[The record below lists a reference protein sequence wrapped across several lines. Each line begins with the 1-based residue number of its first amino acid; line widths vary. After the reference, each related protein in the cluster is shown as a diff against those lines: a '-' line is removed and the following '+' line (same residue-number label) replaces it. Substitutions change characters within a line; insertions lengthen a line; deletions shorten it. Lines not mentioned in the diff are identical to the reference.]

1 MNIEI
6 SLDKDFESKLEELK
20 NKYGEE
26 ITKVNGFS
34 KNQLDY
40 TSFISNF
47 IDSDNVANAT
57 IDPNANQSTKDV
69 RSLLDEMSK
78 SHQKLLSMN
87 KIYYEMKKKY
97 GKNEADKWLED
108 EFSGALYL
116 HDASSSSFYSYC
128 ILPNECC
135 TFIYNGRY
143 VDCSMQDIYNI
154 VDEREF
160 YDTEAGVHY
169 KIPKNLKVQDLD
181 KNTGEI
187 RYTKVSMV
195 SKKNT
200 NERFFFTKLYNGMNL
215 ITTENHQFIGET
227 ADTAAKDIVE
237 NETKAYSAFDNKKFT
252 NSIEYYHGI
261 PMNEDFG
268 YLVGMYLAEGYNT
281 RGHLSICQDFEKSKD
296 TCARIIGIL
305 DKYNM
310 PYKLY
315 PNSNIIRLKN
325 GENNWERRLLKV
337 FRGKYCD
344 EKRLCEDY
352 IHFSDNFLI
361 GFLAGIIDG
370 DGEIAC
376 NRTLMIRMTSRTLI
390 NQIRSIGLH
399 FGVYFGSRLPY
410 IQSQEAKI
418 QQKRP
423 IYSANVNMNRNK
435 DFFLSLPS
443 LKISEKFTNYEYDES
458 SANKNYACELGHM
471 KVRDCKQTYK
481 PTNTVYDLSTETHTF
496 ICNDIL
502 IHNCYAYELQNLAEK
517 GLYFLPKSNT
527 TPPHHLTTFMAHL
540 REFIV
545 WVSNR
550 TSGACAL
557 PSFFI
562 YTYYFWKKDVENGYF
577 LKDPEYYRRQMF
589 QQFIFEVN
597 QIHTRITQSAYTN
610 LIIMDRPYIEELFG
624 TRQFPDGTFVM
635 DYIDEIIEH
644 EKVFM
649 ETEAKIR
656 EEVFHTFPVYT
667 YAFLFQNGKFVDEEF
682 ARWCNRNNLK
692 WYDSNFYI
700 GDSVTNLASC
710 CRMLNDLSKQKQF
723 QSSIGGS
730 LIEIGST
737 KVSTINLMRIAIESE
752 GNKEKFIDILKD
764 RVKLNMDMLDCVRH
778 IIKRNI
784 EKGLLPNYSYG
795 VINLEKQTTTN
806 GLTAMFEAVREMG
819 MTQKDKFG
827 NVSYTDEGIEFACKI
842 MDTVNELQDN
852 AGFEYNVSL
861 EIVPAESANVKLC
874 RKDNIIYGRDID
886 FIYSNQWTNLMEKT
900 TMEQRIKLSSILDR
914 KAGGGQILHINLDG
928 GKMTEEQSWET
939 LNKIANSGVIYFA
952 FNPKLSI
959 CKHKHTFFGETCPIC
974 GEKKEDEV
982 TRIVGYLVPTSS
994 YSAQR
999 KKEEENRQWYS
1010 VGDDL
1015 YL

>member
-1 MNIEI
+1 MEI
-6 SLDKDFESKLEELK
+6 SINLDKDFEDKLHKLED
-20 NKYGEE
+20 KYGEE
-26 ITKVNGFS
+26 ITKTNGLA
-34 KNQLDY
+34 KDQLDH
-40 TSFISNF
+40 TKFISNF
-47 IDSDNVANAT
+47 IDSDNVADAT

-69 RSLLDEMSK
+69 RSLLDEMNK
-78 SHQKLLSMN
+78 SQQKLLSMN
-87 KIYYEMKKKY
+87 KIYYEVKKKY
-97 GKNEADKWLED
+97 GKDRADEWLED

-116 HDASSSSFYSYC
+116 HDSSSSSFYSYC
-128 ILPNECC
+128 LLPDECC
-135 TFIYNGRY
+135 TFILDGKYI
-143 VDCSMQDIYNI
+143 DCSMRDIYNI
-154 VDEREF
+154 VKEPEFFDEK
-160 YDTEAGVHY
+160 AGVHY
-169 KIPKNLKVQDLD
+169 KVAKNLKVQDLD
-181 KNTGEI
+181 KDTGEI
-187 RYTKVSMV
+187 RYTKVTMV
-195 SKKNT
+195 SKKET
-200 NERFFFTKLYNGMNL
+200 DERFFFTKLYNGTNI
-215 ITTENHQFIGET
+215 ITTENHEFIGE
-227 ADTAAKDIVE
+227 ASDVAAKDIVE
-237 NETKAYSAFDNKKFT
+237 NETKAYSAFDYKKFT

-281 RGHLSICQDFEKSKD
+281 RGQLSICQDFEKSKD
-296 TCARIIGIL
+296 TCARIIDILEKYGI
-305 DKYNM
+305 

-315 PNSNIIRLKN
+315 PNNNIIRLKN
-325 GENNWERRLLKV
+325 GCNNWERRLLKI
-337 FRGKYCD
+337 FKGRYCD

-352 IHFSDNFLI
+352 IHFSDKFLI
-361 GFLAGIIDG
+361 GFLAGVVDG
-370 DGEIAC
+370 DGTVAC

-390 NQIRSIGLH
+390 NQIRSVGLH

-418 QQKRP
+418 KQKRP
-423 IYSANVNMNRNK
+423 MYSANVNMNRNK

-458 SANKNYACELGHM
+458 YANKNYVCELGHM

-481 PTNTVYDLSTETHTF
+481 PTTTVYDLSTETHTF

-527 TPPHHLTTFMAHL
+527 CPPNHLTTFFAHL

-562 YTYYFWKKDVENGYF
+562 YSYYFWKKDVESGYY

-624 TRQFPDGTFVM
+624 ARRFPDGTFVM

-644 EKVFM
+644 EKAFM
-649 ETEAKIR
+649 ETEADIR
-656 EEVFHTFPVYT
+656 EKVFHTFPVYT
-667 YAFLFQNGKFVDEEF
+667 YALLFQNGKFVDEDF
-682 ARWCNRNNLK
+682 ARWCNKNNLR

-723 QSSIGGS
+723 RSSIGGS
-730 LIEIGST
+730 LVEIGSV
-737 KVSTINLMRIAIESE
+737 KVSTINLMRIALES
-752 GNKEKFIDILKD
+752 GGDKEKFIEILKH
-764 RVKLNMDMLDCVRH
+764 RVKLNMEVLDCVRH

-806 GLTAMFEAVREMG
+806 GLTAMYEAIREMG
-819 MTQKDKFG
+819 MIETDKFG
-827 NVSYTDEGIEFACKI
+827 NVNYTDEGIEFASRI

-852 AGFEYNVSL
+852 AGFDYNVSL
-861 EIVPAESANVKLC
+861 EVIPAESANVKLC
-874 RKDNIIYGRDID
+874 HKDNVIYGRDKD
-886 FIYSNQWTNLMEKT
+886 FIYSNQWTSLMAQTTLKT
-900 TMEQRIKLSSILDR
+900 RIKLSAILDK
-914 KAGGGQILHINLDG
+914 KAGGGQILHVSLDG
-928 GKMTEEQSWET
+928 NQLTEEQSWEI
-939 LNKIANSGVIYFA
+939 LNYMANSGVIYFA
-952 FNPKLSI
+952 FNPKLSL

-982 TRIVGYLVPTSS
+982 TRCVGYLVPVSS
-994 YSAQR
+994 YSAAR
-999 KKEEENRQWYS
+999 RDEENNRQWYS
-1010 VGDDL
+1010 VGEDM